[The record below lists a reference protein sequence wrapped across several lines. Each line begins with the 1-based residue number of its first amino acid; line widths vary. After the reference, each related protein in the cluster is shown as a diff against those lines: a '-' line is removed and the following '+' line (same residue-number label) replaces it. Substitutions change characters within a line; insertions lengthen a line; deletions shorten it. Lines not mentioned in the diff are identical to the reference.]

1 MPLLIALAALFAL
14 AAFVPALTARIGRNT
29 GYILGAAFLSVGVL
43 IAHAAYTSPGDD
55 TLTASWSWL
64 PALGIDFS
72 LRFDGLSALFCLL
85 ILGVGSLILAYCARY
100 LSEDGRHTTVYMW
113 LTLFAASMLGV
124 VLANDVILL
133 VVFWELTTVCSFVL
147 ISSAGPGATPSAV
160 KAFLVTALGG
170 LGLLTAAVLLAVA
183 AGTTDLSVILG
194 EPERVLSSPLAWPAG
209 ALIILAAFTKSA
221 QLPFHSW
228 LPGAM
233 SAITPVS
240 AYLHAAAM
248 VKAGIYL
255 LLRFS
260 SLFAGEVAWSATL
273 MTVGLA
279 TAVFGA
285 TWALRQHDLKA
296 LLAYSTV
303 SQLGLLV
310 GAIGVGTGTAL
321 AAAMLHTFA
330 HALFKATLFML
341 VGIID
346 REAGSRDIRELSGLR
361 RVMPVTAAVTGL
373 AGLSLAGVPPLIGF
387 VSKEHLY
394 KGYLEADFAPG
405 AGVIAVSFAILA
417 SALTFTYGMR
427 IFYEAFGGPTLQR
440 GLYEPA
446 KSFLAPALVAAVA
459 GLVLGPAISWLNPV
473 LDRSVIA
480 VFPDAHPHAFKL
492 WPGFTP
498 ELGMTAIAI
507 TAGMCLFFA
516 QSHVERVLMRI
527 PVPGDLFQA
536 MYRSVVRL
544 GTFLGKPERSD
555 SSAAYLWRPVGLLV
569 VFAAVALWLSGTLPE
584 VGRQATSTD
593 LDWPLLALIA
603 VVVVL
608 ICVARTTLVSVSM
621 LGTLGLL
628 VAIWFVLAGAPDVA
642 MTLLLAE
649 VLTAVAAVLMLAGT
663 AVHFRRARLPQVSGS
678 VVLAVLAGAAATI
691 ATLAFTGGREMS
703 ELGQYLLDNAKAET
717 GGENVVNTILV
728 DFRAVDTLGESVVI
742 GTVTLA
748 LVLLLGKRD
757 APSVECA
764 VSRPSNTVFQVAS
777 KVVGPLA
784 IVLSAYLFFRGH
796 YYPGGGFI
804 ASLVL
809 GAAVAFSYMAHGR
822 VPGAGSRFLRP
833 GPMTAA
839 GIVLSLGVALAA
851 TVLGDPFFTPMSTYL
866 SLPGGISIAVST
878 SLLFDLGVYL
888 IVLAMVIATVDR
900 LGRGTL
906 APEAEALDASDRDQD
921 GEQKQETKEKVS

>member
-1 MPLLIALAALFAL
+1 MPLLIGLAVLFGL
-14 AAFVPALTARIGRNT
+14 ATLVPALCSRLGRNT
-29 GYILGAAFLSVGVL
+29 GYVLAGAFLSVFVI
-43 IAHAAYTSPGDD
+43 IAYAAYSSPGDD
-55 TLTASWSWL
+55 TLSASWNWL
-64 PALGIDFS
+64 PALGVEFS
-72 LRFDGLSALFCLL
+72 LRFDGLSQLFCLL

-100 LSEDGRHTTVYMW
+100 LSEDGHHTTVYMW

-124 VLANDVILL
+124 VLANDIILL
-133 VVFWELTTVCSFVL
+133 VVFWELTTICSFVL
-147 ISSAGPGATPSAV
+147 ISSAGPGATPSAM

-170 LGLLTAAVLLAVA
+170 LGLLTAAVLMAVA
-183 AGTTDLSVILG
+183 AGTTNLGVILG

-260 SLFAGEVAWSATL
+260 SVFAGQTAWSATL
-273 MTVGLA
+273 IIVGLA

-310 GAIGVGTGTAL
+310 GAIGVGTATAL

-394 KGYLEADFAPG
+394 KGYLEADFMPG
-405 AGVIAVSFAILA
+405 AGVAAVSLAIVA

-459 GLVLGPAISWLNPV
+459 GLALGPAIGWLNPV
-473 LDRSVIA
+473 LESSVTA
-480 VFPDAHPHAFKL
+480 VFPNGEPTEFKL

-516 QSHVERVLMRI
+516 QNHVERVLMRI
-527 PVPGDLFQA
+527 PVPGDIFQA

-544 GTFLGKPERSD
+544 GAVIGKPDSSD
-555 SSAAYLWRPVGLLV
+555 STAAYLWRPVALLIG
-569 VFAAVALWLSGTLPE
+569 FAVVALWTSGTLPDAHSAAS
-584 VGRQATSTD
+584 GTD
-593 LDWPLLALIA
+593 LDWPLLVLITL
-603 VVVVL
+603 VVVAC
-608 ICVARTTLVSVSM
+608 CVARTTLVSVSM

-628 VAIWFVLAGAPDVA
+628 IAIWFVLAGAPDVG

-663 AVHFRRARLPQVSGS
+663 AIHYRRPKLPRLSGS
-678 VVLAVLAGAAATI
+678 LVIALLAGASATV

-703 ELGQYLLDNAKAET
+703 SLGQYLLDNAKGET

-728 DFRAVDTLGESVVI
+728 DFRAADTLGESVVI

-748 LVLLLGKRD
+748 LIVLLGRRD

-764 VSRPSNTVFQVAS
+764 VSRPANSVFQVAS
-777 KVVGPLA
+777 KIVGPIA
-784 IVLSAYLFFRGH
+784 VALSAYLFFRGH

-804 ASLVL
+804 ASLVV

-822 VPGAGSRFLRP
+822 IPGGRWLRP
-833 GPMTAA
+833 APMTAV
-839 GIVLSLGVALAA
+839 GIVLSLGVAL
-851 TVLGDPFFTPMSTYL
+851 TSTLIGDPFFTPMSTYL
-866 SLPGGISIAVST
+866 DLPGVSIAVST

-900 LGRGTL
+900 LGRGAL
-906 APEAEALDASDRDQD
+906 APAAEAADDRRADRSQPK
-921 GEQKQETKEKVS
+921 EKKEKVS